1 MTDRFSLL
9 FLAAIV
15 VLITLGAASV
25 ATGPVPLTL
34 AHWLAVLR
42 VDTAAKDAETAA
54 YVLYSLRLPRT
65 IQGLAAGALLG
76 FAGCTMQALFRN
88 PLAEPGILGVS
99 AGAAVGAAS
108 TATLL
113 PVWLVDYGFGSLL
126 ALGAVA
132 GSLANLALLWV
143 FAVRRPDP
151 HPTPLLLAG
160 VALSA
165 FWGSLLGLLLFLSD
179 DARLR
184 AVTFWTLGSL
194 SGSHWTGALS
204 SSVLAVFVGLA
215 ARTIS
220 AQLDLLLLGDVN
232 AATSGLI
239 LKELRRRIVWW
250 SGLAVGVAVA
260 FTGPVGFVGF
270 LAPHWGRQW
279 VGALHRRL
287 LPFSMILGSS
297 LLLGADI
304 AARHFASPAELPL
317 GTVTGL
323 VGGAVLWRI
332 FVRARGDL

>member
-1 MTDRFSLL
+1 MNRFSLRL
-9 FLAAIV
+9 SAALVI
-15 VLITLGAASV
+15 LIGLGAASV

-34 AHWLAVLR
+34 ADWLAVLR
-42 VDTAAKDAETAA
+42 VDTEAKHAETAA

-65 IQGLAAGALLG
+65 IQALAAGALLG

-99 AGAAVGAAS
+99 AGAAVGAAII
-108 TATLL
+108 ATLL
-113 PVWLVDYGFGSLL
+113 PVWLSDYGFGSLL
-126 ALGAVA
+126 ALGAIS
-132 GSLANLALLWV
+132 GSLANLAFLWV

-160 VALSA
+160 VALNA
-165 FWGSLLGLLLFLSD
+165 FWGSLLGLLLFFSD

-194 SGSHWTGALS
+194 SGSHWMGALA
-204 SSVLAVFVGLA
+204 SSVVAVCVGLA
-215 ARTIS
+215 ARAIS
-220 AQLDLLLLGDVN
+220 AQLDLLLLGDAN
-232 AATSGLI
+232 AVASGLD
-239 LKELRRRIVWW
+239 LKELRRRVVWW
-250 SGLAVGVAVA
+250 NGLAVGTAVA

-287 LPFSMILGSS
+287 LPFSMTLGSS

-304 AARHFASPAELPL
+304 AARRLASPAELPL

-332 FVRARGDL
+332 FVRVRGDL